1 MPPRRLSVAHPNL
14 PIPHVS
20 ASRSRACRLALLA
33 FLLPLSPLAPHA
45 RAATEKLEQKA
56 GSLPTS
62 PEFERLRAEAKE
74 AERGLQKGEAHFAL
88 EMKKAHVYAK
98 VLKHREVIGRYR
110 PETEASSVRAEV
122 STYNIGRALGCGELF
137 QPAVPMDLRGKGL
150 ATFRRLV
157 ESSSFPEYRQ
167 DERKALLEAI
177 DNEPEVLHGAFK
189 PLPPTDALKYRGAE
203 RPEDEPNGGL
213 ETSDPIAKYLRHD
226 APQPGH
232 QPVPLPSASLHLAP
246 AHLARQLSDILLVD
260 ALAGQ
265 WDRFS
270 GNNLHLLPGHGGQFF
285 AIDNGGADPLNDQG
299 YLERFTRWV
308 TRFDP
313 VVAEHL
319 SALDAFLRK
328 KGSFRG
334 YTSERALAA
343 ALGIEDKQEWKGFKE
358 RVHRVNAHVHSARSG
373 GFFER

>member
-1 MPPRRLSVAHPNL
+1 MPPRHPPFSHPTFRQRAL
-14 PIPHVS
+14 P
-20 ASRSRACRLALLA
+20 AARSRWGKLA
-33 FLLPLSPLAPHA
+33 FLGLLLGASMAPLHS
-45 RAATEKLEQKA
+45 RAAGEKAEL

-62 PEFERLRAEAKE
+62 PELERLRIEAKE
-74 AERGLQKGEAHFAL
+74 AERGLRKGEAHFEFL
-88 EMKKAHVYAK
+88 MKKAHVYPK
-98 VLKHREVIGRYR
+98 VLKHGEVIGRFR
-110 PETEASSVRAEV
+110 PETLATSVRAEI

-150 ATFRRLV
+150 VTFRRLL
-157 ESSSFPEYRQ
+157 ETATFPEVREEERQ
-167 DERKALLEAI
+167 TLLETMKT
-177 DNEPEVLHGAFK
+177 DPEVLHGAFK
-189 PLPPTDALKYRGAE
+189 PMTPAEALKYRGAE
-203 RPEDEPNGGL
+203 RPDEEPNGGL

-232 QPVPLPSASLHLAP
+232 QPVPLPSVTLHLAP

-270 GNNLHLLPGHGGQFF
+270 GNNLHLLPSHGGQFM

-299 YLERFTRWV
+299 YLERFTHWV

-313 VVAEHL
+313 AVVEQL
-319 SALDAFLRK
+319 TALDAFLRK

-334 YTSERALAA
+334 FTSERALAR
-343 ALGIEDKQEWKGFKE
+343 ALGIEDRDEWKAFKE
-358 RVHRVNAHVHSARSG
+358 RVHRVNAHVHVVRSG
-373 GFFER
+373 GMFER

>member
-1 MPPRRLSVAHPNL
+1 VGCQFAFVLGLSLAAL
-14 PIPHVS
+14 PSFAVERPDIK
-20 ASRSRACRLALLA
+20 
-33 FLLPLSPLAPHA
+33 
-45 RAATEKLEQKA
+45 T

-62 PEFERLRAEAKE
+62 PELDRLRVEAKE
-74 AERGLQKGEAHFAL
+74 AERGLHKGEAHFAL

-98 VLKHREVIGRYR
+98 VLKHGEVIGRFR
-110 PETEASSVRAEV
+110 PETDSSSVRAEI

-150 ATFRRLV
+150 ATFRRLL
-157 ESSSFPEYRQ
+157 EAAHFPDFRQ
-167 DERKALLEAI
+167 DERNSLLAI
-177 DNEPEVLHGAFK
+177 MDSDTEVLSGAFK
-189 PLPPTDALKYRGAE
+189 PMTPVDAIKYRGAE
-203 RPEDEPNGGL
+203 RPDEEPNGGL

-232 QPVPLPSASLHLAP
+232 QPVSLPSVGLRLAP
-246 AHLARQLSDILLVD
+246 ASLARQLSNILLVD

-270 GNNLHLLPGHGGQFF
+270 GNNLHLLPGHGGQFI

-313 VVAEHL
+313 AVVEQLA
-319 SALDAFLRK
+319 ALDAFLRK

-334 YTSERALAA
+334 YTSERALSV
-343 ALGIEDKQEWKGFKE
+343 ALGIDDPKEWKGFKE
-358 RVHRVNAHVHSARSG
+358 RVHRVNAHVHVVRSA
-373 GFFER
+373 GFFEH